1 MQQMEKVAWK
11 KKIILNDQKIYF
23 CHEMKKIMG
32 KILFM

>member
-1 MQQMEKVAWK
+1 MQQIERVACK
-11 KKIILNDQKIYF
+11 KKIMLNDQKIYF